1 MKYKKLLPVAVLAAG
16 ATSAFAASDSDFE
29 EVFQLLADW
38 SQGSLGKLV
47 SLAAVIVGV
56 GIGIVRQSI
65 MAAVIGIAMAVV
77 VQYAPTIIGNI
88 VSGGGTGG

>member
-1 MKYKKLLPVAVLAAG
+1 MKYTKVLPVAALGLG
-16 ATSAFAASDSDFE
+16 ATAAFAAGESDFND
-29 EVFQLLADW
+29 VFQLLSDW

-77 VQYAPTIIGNI
+77 VQYAPTIITSI
-88 VSGGGTGG
+88 VSGSSGS

>member
-1 MKYKKLLPVAVLAAG
+1 MKYTKVVPVAALALG
-16 ATSAFAASDSDFE
+16 ATAAFAASENDFND
-29 EVFQLLADW
+29 VFQLLSDW

-77 VQYAPTIIGNI
+77 VQYAPTIISSI
-88 VSGGGTGG
+88 VSGSSGG

>member
-1 MKYKKLLPVAVLAAG
+1 MNYKKVAVPALLAVG
-16 ATSAFAASDSDFE
+16 ATSAFAAGAEDDFGD
-29 EVFQLLADW
+29 VLTLLTDW

-88 VSGGGTGG
+88 VTGSGS

>member
-1 MKYKKLLPVAVLAAG
+1 MKYTKVVPVAALALG
-16 ATSAFAASDSDFE
+16 ATAAFAASENDFND
-29 EVFQLLADW
+29 VFQLLSDW

-77 VQYAPTIIGNI
+77 VQYAPTIITSI
-88 VSGGGTGG
+88 VSGSSGS

>member
-1 MKYKKLLPVAVLAAG
+1 MKYKKLVPVAVLG
-16 ATSAFAASDSDFE
+16 LSATSAFAGSDADFE
-29 EVFQLLADW
+29 DVFQLLSDW

-56 GIGIVRQSI
+56 GIGIVKQSI

-77 VQYAPTIIGNI
+77 VQYAPTIIGSI
-88 VSGGGTGG
+88 VSGSGT

>member
-1 MKYKKLLPVAVLAAG
+1 MKYKKFVPVAVMVLSAS
-16 ATSAFAASDSDFE
+16 SAFAASDADFAD
-29 EVFQLLADW
+29 VFQLLSDW

-47 SLAAVIVGV
+47 SLAAVMVGV

-77 VQYAPTIIGNI
+77 VQYAPTIISSI
-88 VSGGGTGG
+88 VSGSGT